1 MLSKLKSFIVIRDMG
16 SRTCLKMYK
25 GDVHPINGMYCLFL
39 NTFCNTAVSPE
50 FGESTNNPESPDL
63 PSWVKFSED
72 KIIKNQEDDF
82 VLPSISYWIENQNLH
97 DQKAGAESLVGD
109 TANDDVD
116 KISKILKKRF
126 KSPDPVVQALNGC
139 NVIVSESL
147 VAQMLKRFSD
157 EWIPAF
163 GFFQWVKLQTGFKH
177 SPDSYNMMVDS
188 LGKSREF
195 ALMWEIVE
203 EMHKLGYVTLVT
215 MTKVMRRISKAHRY
229 EEAIEAFRRMEQFGV
244 NKDVAALNTL
254 MDTLVKEQSVELAQ
268 NAYTEFKNH
277 ISPNLH
283 TFNILIHGWCKA
295 RQLEKAQV
303 TIEEMREHGF
313 CPNVV
318 SYTSVIEAY
327 CYEKD
332 FRKVDAML
340 EEMQEKGCPPNVI
353 TYTIIMQALGKAK
366 QINEAIEVYEKMK
379 QNGLVPDSSFYS
391 SLIYILS
398 KAGRLKDAQHLFDG
412 MPKQG
417 VTRNV
422 WAYNTMITIACQH
435 SQEEKALKLLKEME
449 DSQCKPDNGT
459 YVPLLKMCCRLKR
472 MKVISFLL
480 NHMVKNDVGVGIN
493 TYSIL
498 VRGLC
503 KSGKLEHACSFFEE
517 IVLRG
522 FVPWDTVY
530 KLLVTE
536 LDRKEMGKAKERI
549 EELMVQAKQQ
559 GSGNSS
565 SELVE
570 PV

>member
-1 MLSKLKSFIVIRDMG
+1 MLSKLKSFTVIRDMG
-16 SRTCLKMYK
+16 SRTALKMYK
-25 GDVHPINGMYCLFL
+25 GNVHSINGMYCLFL
-39 NTFCNTAVSPE
+39 NTFCNTAVLPE
-50 FGESTNNPESPDL
+50 FGESINNPESPDL

-97 DQKAGAESLVGD
+97 DQKAGAKSLVGD

-126 KSPDPVVQALNGC
+126 ESPDPVVQALKGC
-139 NVIVSESL
+139 SVIVSESL
-147 VAQMLKRFSD
+147 VTQMLKRFSK

-163 GFFQWVKLQTGFKH
+163 GFFKWAKLQTGFKH
-177 SPDSYNMMVDS
+177 SPDSYNLMVDS
-188 LGKSREF
+188 LGKSRKF

-215 MTKVMRRISKAHRY
+215 MTKVMRRLAKAHRY
-229 EEAIEAFRRMEQFGV
+229 EEAIEAFRRIEQFGV

-254 MDTLVKEQSVELAQ
+254 MDALVKDQSSELAQ
-268 NAYTEFKNH
+268 SAYTEFKSH
-277 ISPNLH
+277 ISPNLR

-303 TIEEMREHGF
+303 TIEEMRKHGL
-313 CPNVV
+313 CPDVV
-318 SYTSVIEAY
+318 SYTSFIEAY

-332 FRKVDAML
+332 FRKVDAVL
-340 EEMQEKGCPPNVI
+340 VEMQEKGCPQSII
-353 TYTIIMQALGKAK
+353 TYTIIMHALGKAK
-366 QINEAIEVYEKMK
+366 QINEALEVYEKMK
-379 QNGLVPDSSFYS
+379 HNGIVPDSSFYS

-398 KAGRLKDAQHLFDG
+398 KAGRLKDAQHLFDD

-435 SQEEKALKLLKEME
+435 SQEEQALKLLKEME
-449 DSQCKPDNGT
+449 DSLCKPDNDT
-459 YVPLLKMCCRLKR
+459 YVPLLKMCCRMKR

-480 NHMVKNDVGVGIN
+480 NHMVKNDVGVGIE

-522 FVPWDTVY
+522 FVPWDNVY

-536 LDRKEMGKAKERI
+536 LDRKGMGKAKEQI

-559 GSGNSS
+559 GSGNS
-565 SELVE
+565 
-570 PV
+570 